1 MHRLWLFT
9 AVVVLTL
16 GPSWGRPADAA
27 ECGAW
32 NTREFFK
39 LAPPV
44 RVRACL
50 AVGADPTTRDKEGAT
65 PLHYAA
71 ESTATPAV
79 ITALVTAGADPTT
92 RDKEGATPLHV
103 AARFNQTPAVLT
115 ALVAAGADLAA
126 RDKNGQLPQD
136 LAQDNAALKGTDA
149 WWRLNEGRF

>member
-39 LAPPV
+39 LATPV

-50 AVGADPTTRDKEGAT
+50 AAGTDLKARDKEGAT

-79 ITALVTAGADPTT
+79 ITALVTAGADPTAG
-92 RDKEGATPLHV
+92 DKDGVTPLHV
-103 AARFNQTPAVLT
+103 AAGFNENPAVIT
-115 ALVAAGADLAA
+115 ALVTAGADPRPKLPPPARPPPPRPAPPNLRPAA
-126 RDKNGQLPQD
+126 ENLTAAGQ
-136 LAQDNAALKGTDA
+136 
-149 WWRLNEGRF
+149 